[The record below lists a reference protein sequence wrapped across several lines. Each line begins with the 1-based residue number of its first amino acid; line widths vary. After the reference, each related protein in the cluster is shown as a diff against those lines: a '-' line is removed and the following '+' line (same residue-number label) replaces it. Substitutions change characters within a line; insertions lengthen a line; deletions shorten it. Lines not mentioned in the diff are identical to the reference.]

1 VRRGDAAVSDNAGR
15 GRLAGK
21 VALITGGARGQG
33 AEEGRLFA
41 AEGATVI
48 LTDVLE
54 DVGGRTA
61 AEIGAEFLVHDVGD
75 EAAWETV
82 VADVIAH
89 HGRLDVLVNNAGI
102 FQPKQLLKTSV
113 DDWDRT
119 IRINQLGVFLGLKVG
134 GRAMIEAGNG
144 GSIINISSVAGMEG
158 VFGSMAYGASKWAVR
173 GMTKVAAKEFGRD
186 GIRVNSVHPGII
198 ETDMVSGMPA
208 MNDDAKRER
217 LAKSLP
223 VGRLGTPTD
232 IANLVLFL
240 ASEES
245 GFCTGQEFVIDG
257 GTFR

>member
-1 VRRGDAAVSDNAGR
+1 MRRGDAAVSDNAGR

-54 DVGGRTA
+54 DVGGQTA

-89 HGRLDVLVNNAGI
+89 HGRLDILVNNAGI

-113 DDWDRT
+113 EDWDRT
-119 IRINQLGVFLGLKVG
+119 IRINQVGVFLGLKVG

-144 GSIINISSVAGMEG
+144 GSIVNISSVAGMEG

-208 MNDDAKRER
+208 MSDDAKRER
-217 LAKSLP
+217 LARSLP